1 MIMVNVCHDDD
12 GVRILQGYGLIIGK
26 KTLMGKLTSMVQ
38 DIVADEEEGKHFSII
53 IISIKQ

>member
-12 GVRILQGYGLIIGK
+12 GVLQGYGLIIGK